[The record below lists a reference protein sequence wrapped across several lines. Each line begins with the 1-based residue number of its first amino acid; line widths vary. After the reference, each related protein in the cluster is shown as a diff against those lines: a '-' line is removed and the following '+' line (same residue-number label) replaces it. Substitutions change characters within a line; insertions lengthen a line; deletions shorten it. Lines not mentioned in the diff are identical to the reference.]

1 MFQFGRREDAKSL
14 PSLEDDSFEAS
25 EGKGDALLDES
36 EVGDEEVV
44 AVTVDAVGILEAMA
58 GEEGLPPPND
68 QSVDGHNLTAASN
81 IVSGTSLPPTMDLI
95 NWLES
100 KQRFNFASL

>member
-14 PSLEDDSFEAS
+14 PSLEDDSLGAS
-25 EGKGDALLDES
+25 EVKGDALLDVAVES
-36 EVGDEEVV
+36 EVGNEEVV
-44 AVTVDAVGILEAMA
+44 AVTVDAIDILEAMA

-68 QSVDGHNLTAASN
+68 QSVDGHSLTAASI

-100 KQRFNFASL
+100 KQRF